1 MYKKKVRFK
10 KNKKIKGVGVYKRVQ
25 TQLKNLLFYSLNI
38 KNTYILV
45 IQIDN
50 LAIQWTKSN

>member
-1 MYKKKVRFK
+1 M
-10 KNKKIKGVGVYKRVQ
+10 Q
-25 TQLKNLLFYSLNI
+25 TQLKNLLFYSLNIKNTYSLNI

-50 LAIQWTKSN
+50 LAIQ